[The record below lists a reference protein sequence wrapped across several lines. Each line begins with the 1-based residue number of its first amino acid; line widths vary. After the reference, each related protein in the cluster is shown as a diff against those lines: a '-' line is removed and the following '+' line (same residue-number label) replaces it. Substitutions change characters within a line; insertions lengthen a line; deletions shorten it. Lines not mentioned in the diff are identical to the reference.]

1 MENILLRSV
10 LITLV
15 ALFGYMHNW
24 MGSTMWNRPIVVSA
38 LTGLVLGDLTTGI
51 ITGAMLEL
59 SFMGAVPIGA
69 SNPPDSTSGAIL
81 GTSFVILSG
90 QEIGAAVVLA
100 IPVATLVLM
109 VCNLCGMFLIPA
121 AVHVAD
127 SYAKE
132 GDCKKVERV
141 ALFTSLGYRVI
152 QALIV
157 GVGFL
162 VGIPVVERIINMIP
176 QFILDGM
183 NVAAGILPA
192 IGIAMLAKMIVSK
205 ELSPYLLLGFL
216 VAAYLAVPVFGVALA
231 GLVIAA
237 LFFFKESKQQTQEV
251 YTDDNEF

>member
-100 IPVATLVLM
+100 IPVATLVVM
-109 VCNLCGMFLIPA
+109 VCNLCGMF
-121 AVHVAD
+121 
-127 SYAKE
+127 
-132 GDCKKVERV
+132 
-141 ALFTSLGYRVI
+141 
-152 QALIV
+152 
-157 GVGFL
+157 
-162 VGIPVVERIINMIP
+162 
-176 QFILDGM
+176 
-183 NVAAGILPA
+183 
-192 IGIAMLAKMIVSK
+192 
-205 ELSPYLLLGFL
+205 
-216 VAAYLAVPVFGVALA
+216 
-231 GLVIAA
+231 
-237 LFFFKESKQQTQEV
+237 
-251 YTDDNEF
+251 